1 MFSCD
6 DEFFMKQALKVA
18 EAALQVGEVPIGCV
32 IVLCDH
38 PTVARTRRKLIADN
52 GADHACEDCCVVVSH
67 GANQVN
73 ATRDATRHA
82 EIVAIDRLLTH
93 GASSDRLRLPPDA
106 STKSA
111 SQSGLKSPPS
121 VQKARA
127 EQWEDRWINV
137 RNDANHWKNL
147 FGWRNHDAS
156 LSELR
161 SIGIFRHCVL
171 YVTCEPCIMCAAA
184 LATIGIRRVVF
195 GCKNDRFGGCGSL
208 LDLHKP
214 EPEEA
219 NGSKSLSINSTVANN
234 GSLGYEITSGVLE
247 AEAITLLRSF
257 YNRENFHA
265 PDEKRRRK
273 DPATI

>member
-1 MFSCD
+1 
-6 DEFFMKQALKVA
+6 
-18 EAALQVGEVPIGCV
+18 
-32 IVLCDH
+32 
-38 PTVARTRRKLIADN
+38 
-52 GADHACEDCCVVVSH
+52 
-67 GANQVN
+67 
-73 ATRDATRHA
+73 
-82 EIVAIDRLLTH
+82 
-93 GASSDRLRLPPDA
+93 
-106 STKSA
+106 
-111 SQSGLKSPPS
+111 
-121 VQKARA
+121 
-127 EQWEDRWINV
+127 
-137 RNDANHWKNL
+137 
-147 FGWRNHDAS
+147 
-156 LSELR
+156 
-161 SIGIFRHCVL
+161 
-171 YVTCEPCIMCAAA
+171 MCAAA